1 MLHYHLLLI
10 LQLVVPLVAFSLI
23 LLNFE
28 GPIGDLLFEAVDT
41 TLEGVDLLGGR
52 FVLVE

>member
-10 LQLVVPLVAFSLI
+10 LQLVVSLVALSLI
-23 LLNFE
+23 LLDLQR
-28 GPIGDLLFEAVDT
+28 PIGDLLLQTVDT
-41 TLEGVDLLGGR
+41 TLEGVDLLGGS